1 MKKVVAL
8 VVVVVVVVVGF
19 FACGPCGPSAEE
31 IAKDSTVAVVVVADT
46 VKVVADTTKGK

>member
-31 IAKDSTVAVVVVADT
+31 IAKDSTVIVVADT
-46 VKVVADTTKGK
+46 VKVVDTTKGK